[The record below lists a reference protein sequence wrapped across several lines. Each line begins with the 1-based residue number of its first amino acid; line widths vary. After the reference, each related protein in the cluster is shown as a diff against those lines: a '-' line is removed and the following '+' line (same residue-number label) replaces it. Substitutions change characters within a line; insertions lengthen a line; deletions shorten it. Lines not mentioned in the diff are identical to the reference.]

1 LEPGP
6 DAQTGFAY
14 GISGQDPRRR
24 RASSSVAGALKQ
36 SAAGPFLLKHD
47 PEKWIRFF
55 AALTF
60 GSEKIML
67 KQGRPR

>member
-1 LEPGP
+1 M
-6 DAQTGFAY
+6 
-14 GISGQDPRRR
+14 R

-36 SAAGPFLLKHD
+36 SAAGPFLLEHD
-47 PEKWIRFF
+47 PENGSGF